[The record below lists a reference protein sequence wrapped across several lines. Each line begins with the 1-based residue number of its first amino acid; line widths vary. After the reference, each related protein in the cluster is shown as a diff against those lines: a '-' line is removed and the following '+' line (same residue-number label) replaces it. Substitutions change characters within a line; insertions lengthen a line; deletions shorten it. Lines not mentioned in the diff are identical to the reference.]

1 MRIWFYG
8 DSWTRGDEASE
19 ELNDTHSDICKTDL
33 EYPYVGAFTE
43 TIQSKLSIEC
53 INRGISGGS
62 NMCALIRYCADS
74 RYRSSDD
81 FVVLGLSDYFR
92 LFSFSVTPGMYTDHI
107 LLDKLKSETVYN
119 LQNYSRGHQV
129 AQMKINNKK
138 ILIEEEKACLEN
150 TRMVCEAFIHMQKNK
165 LLIFSAFTD
174 YNYTTG
180 HNKKL
185 WKIMKPI
192 LSSDKYESF
201 LGAHSARQYLFDHCD
216 NCFPGGMETG
226 YEGKLF
232 KQRHPNSKGY
242 QIIGKYLAPVLS
254 NRL

>member
-19 ELNDTHSDICKTDL
+19 ELNHTHSDICETDL

-43 TIQSKLSIEC
+43 TVQSELGIEC

-74 RYRSSDD
+74 KYRSSSD

-92 LFSFSVTPGMYTDHI
+92 LFSFSIHPGLYTDHI
-107 LLDKLKSETVYN
+107 HLDRHKSVTVYN
-119 LQNYSRGHQV
+119 LQNYSRGHRV
-129 AQMKINNKK
+129 AQMKINNQK
-138 ILIEEEKACLEN
+138 ILLEEDKKCLEN
-150 TRMVCEAFIHMQKNK
+150 SRMVCEAFIHMQKNK

-174 YNYTTG
+174 YTTG
-180 HNKKL
+180 HDKKTT
-185 WKIMKPI
+185 KIMKKVLDSPT
-192 LSSDKYESF
+192 YESF
-201 LGAHSARQYLFDHCD
+201 YKKHSAQQYLFDHLD
-216 NCFPGGMETG
+216 NQYSGSQTG
-226 YEGKLF
+226 YIGELF
-232 KQRHPNSKGY
+232 SGPYHHPNLKGY
-242 QIIGKYLAPVLS
+242 QVLGKYLAFVLS